1 MPIMR
6 VEITDVLLRT
16 LRPPE
21 KDRLEVWDTI
31 VRELSIRLAPT
42 GKYDE
47 WAVRARQPK
56 GKRIRTTLGGCWPR
70 MSIKQARAQG
80 RIKVGQ
86 IAGGRDPV
94 AERRQARE
102 AEAAKASMPTVKTRL
117 GEWLDAHPEWSESY
131 RRETERLCTKV
142 IEPKLGDRPLRDT
155 TREDWVALPSVL
167 RKRTPGTAT
176 WLYSIISSFGNH
188 AEAAGWIDRPLL
200 PRKGLGVIAPRR
212 AARERSLTDAEL
224 IAVWQ
229 ASETLSP
236 KTRAFIRLLMMTALR
251 QAEAANLAV
260 GEVDLMAARINL
272 PASRTKSRRAHG
284 VPLHPL
290 LITELQAIWPDRRA
304 GENYRLLGAVKGSGF
319 SGFSKLKR
327 MLDER
332 LPREMQPWCWHDLR
346 RTARTGMGRL
356 GVSPLH
362 GEVALNHVVGS
373 ALQRTYDRYDYTAE
387 AVAALTV
394 WQNHVAGL
402 IAEAEAKQQQQLGL
416 HAA

>member
-1 MPIMR
+1 MEKQSMPIMR

-155 TREDWVALPSVL
+155 TREDWVALPC
-167 RKRTPGTAT
+167 TAQ
-176 WLYSIISSFGNH
+176 
-188 AEAAGWIDRPLL
+188 
-200 PRKGLGVIAPRR
+200 
-212 AARERSLTDAEL
+212 TDAGHRDVVVQHNQQLREPRG
-224 IAVWQ
+224 
-229 ASETLSP
+229 SC
-236 KTRAFIRLLMMTALR
+236 RLDR
-251 QAEAANLAV
+251 QAAA
-260 GEVDLMAARINL
+260 AAQRARCDC
-272 PASRTKSRRAHG
+272 PATR
-284 VPLHPL
+284 
-290 LITELQAIWPDRRA
+290 
-304 GENYRLLGAVKGSGF
+304 GA
-319 SGFSKLKR
+319 
-327 MLDER
+327 
-332 LPREMQPWCWHDLR
+332 
-346 RTARTGMGRL
+346 
-356 GVSPLH
+356 
-362 GEVALNHVVGS
+362 
-373 ALQRTYDRYDYTAE
+373 
-387 AVAALTV
+387 
-394 WQNHVAGL
+394 
-402 IAEAEAKQQQQLGL
+402 
-416 HAA
+416 